1 MTQTAPSNMGEQVLL
16 ALGLHPVSVQ
26 VYLALHA
33 EPAADTARLAQR
45 LNLQVPEV
53 VDALD
58 ELSDLT
64 LLRPGLAPLVGRL
77 RPVSIPRALHTLLR
91 QQSEQLKAQTA
102 ALTTLQSAVAELLST
117 RPERSATLSQADVET
132 HTGFP
137 DVQTRLEE
145 LVVGTQESIY
155 SMLPGGPIAK
165 DVLDASRQGDKE
177 TAERGTKVRSL
188 YQSSVQGDRRTME
201 YIRWLSGLGVEVRLT
216 PIVPMRLL
224 IIDHTVAV
232 VGHNQNPLPYELFV
246 VHEAGLVAPIHALF
260 ERTWDT
266 AQPLEELDAKSTEP
280 DARPGSQELALLR
293 LLAAGGTDETAAKK
307 LGVSVRTVR
316 RIMADLME
324 RLEASSRF
332 EAGHKATQRG
342 WL

>member
-1 MTQTAPSNMGEQVLL
+1 MGEQVLL
-16 ALGLHPVSVQ
+16 ALGLNPTSVR

-33 EPAADTARLAQR
+33 EPGADTARLAER

-64 LLRPGLAPLVGRL
+64 LLRPGLAPTAGRL
-77 RPVSIPRALHTLLR
+77 RPVSVPRALHTLLR

-102 ALTTLQSAVAELLST
+102 ALATLQSATAELLT
-117 RPERSATLSQADVET
+117 ARPDRSEILGQADVET
-132 HTGFP
+132 HTGLTE
-137 DVQTRLEE
+137 VQKRLEE
-145 LVVGTQESIY
+145 LLVGARECIY
-155 SMLPGGPIAK
+155 SMLPGGPIPK
-165 DVLDASRQGDKE
+165 DTLDAARQGDQE
-177 TAERGTKVRSL
+177 TAERGTTVRSL
-188 YQSSVQGDRRTME
+188 YQTSVQGDRRTME

-216 PIVPMRLL
+216 PIVPMRVL
-224 IIDHTVAV
+224 IIDHTIAL

-246 VHEAGLVAPIHALF
+246 IHEAGLVAPIYALF
-260 ERTWDT
+260 EQSWAA
-266 AQPLEELDAKSTEP
+266 AQPLEELDAKSSGPE
-280 DARPGSQELALLR
+280 AGPGNHETALLR
-293 LLAAGGTDETAAKK
+293 LLATGVTDEAAAKK